1 MASDDLWCLY
11 KHHVLCLTRHL
22 GHSYGVE
29 VDLLCIEWM
38 RWWIERIDFCV
49 SAGHSLPF
57 ALTRSF
63 CINNKNN
70 SWAHEICSRDNEE
83 RAIVT
88 ATMNE
93 MAYVIQAWLP
103 LLVWQQIDAP
113 QYHKGFITVTCL
125 SVCII
130 ITALST
136 RFLHQRENRW
146 HEKQG
151 VESEAEGY
159 DTGIETPPQQIV
171 EVQAGGK
178 AYV

>member
-1 MASDDLWCLY
+1 
-11 KHHVLCLTRHL
+11 
-22 GHSYGVE
+22 
-29 VDLLCIEWM
+29 
-38 RWWIERIDFCV
+38 
-49 SAGHSLPF
+49 
-57 ALTRSF
+57 
-63 CINNKNN
+63 
-70 SWAHEICSRDNEE
+70 
-83 RAIVT
+83 
-88 ATMNE
+88 MNE